1 MKSFRGL
8 VVVAIVGALSLT
20 RVARADDTELFT
32 APPPLTGSAG
42 NPNVLVIIDNS
53 ANWDANNQHWTDN
66 CPGQTSSKQGDA
78 ELCALQQVVGSLP
91 ATVNV
96 GIMFFTAGA
105 STGYVRYGI
114 RPMNAANKT
123 GLQSLLGSITI
134 SSEKVATAKTDYSAA
149 LFEAFKYFGGY
160 TSPAAVANAVSTG
173 GSPAAGSPTD
183 STHFGP
189 IAHGGE
195 TEAKRDYPGNTNN
208 PAFNTLPGAAFS
220 SSTSTTY
227 QSAITDS
234 CAKNFIIFIGNGYPV
249 QDNGSTLL
257 ANVGGNTTVINPPNL
272 GNFADEWSRFLY
284 ATDVSSAAGQQFV
297 TTYAISVY
305 NAAPDASENALL
317 QSMAKQGHGRYF
329 AATNLGAITTALQ
342 TIFDEVQAVNSVFAS
357 VTLPVSVNVRGTNL
371 NQVYLGVFRPDANS
385 NPRWYGN
392 LKQYQLALDSNNQ
405 IFLGDAQTPPV
416 AVESPTTGF
425 VVNNAMSF
433 WTTPTTPPAAD
444 VTNGFWKFAPSGN
457 PLTGYDAPDGPIVE
471 KGATAQVMRNILATS
486 QAARNVYTCIGCANG
501 TAFSST
507 PGAATSFDSTNT
519 LITQSALG
527 AADATETSNIIN
539 WVRGTDNLDEN
550 GNGVTTDVR
559 ASLHGDVLHS
569 RPGVVNYN
577 RFGDND
583 DVVIFYGANDGTF
596 RAVKGGQKPAAA
608 TSSQM
613 TSSFSG
619 YEKWSFVPQEFFG
632 GLKRLRD
639 NAPVITPPSA
649 TSQVSYSVSLT
660 AATTLATG
668 LTAAQQATLKIGMGV
683 TGTGIPAGTIVAS
696 FPTSTTVTLS
706 NPATAAGTV
715 TATFTSEPKPYFMD
729 GSVSVFVCD
738 QNISVATTADLLT
751 RCKSGA
757 GNGKLQPSDGDMV
770 QLFVSM
776 RRGGRYIYALDVT
789 DPDAPKFLWKKGC
802 PSLLNNTGCDTGY
815 PELGQTWSDPKPAL
829 ITYKTSS
836 TATAATKLVLI
847 FGAGYDPAY
856 EDQDPIPTGIGTT
869 AQSVGRGIFIVDAAD
884 GSVLWRA
891 GVSGTT
897 TNASVSGMTYAI
909 PSDVAALD
917 TNRDGLIDR
926 VYVGDTGGNIWRV
939 DLADPLAAN
948 WTVNKLAS
956 LGYAQSATNIDR
968 RKFLFPASVVPSSDS
983 TGRYDAVLVGSGDRE
998 HPFNGY
1004 GDANHPSSAAV
1015 VNRFYMLKDRSVG
1028 LGWGQGAIGPL
1039 ATLPVTIVDPG
1050 IGNTASDF
1058 FDATTTN
1065 LGVNVT
1071 PTALNA
1077 AKGWFITL
1085 AHADGTANG
1094 EKVVGN
1100 AVTLAGTTFFNTN
1113 LPLPPV
1119 AGVCQAN
1126 LGQARQYAV
1135 NFQNG
1140 GAVIDNTVGGG
1151 LTLADRYSVHPGG
1164 GFLPNPVSVAVKLT
1178 NASGVSTTK
1187 NAICI
1192 GTACSEAPGPKLQSR
1207 LRTYWYKDSE

>member
-1 MKSFRGL
+1 
-8 VVVAIVGALSLT
+8 
-20 RVARADDTELFT
+20 
-32 APPPLTGSAG
+32 
-42 NPNVLVIIDNS
+42 
-53 ANWDANNQHWTDN
+53 
-66 CPGQTSSKQGDA
+66 
-78 ELCALQQVVGSLP
+78 
-91 ATVNV
+91 
-96 GIMFFTAGA
+96 
-105 STGYVRYGI
+105 
-114 RPMNAANKT
+114 
-123 GLQSLLGSITI
+123 
-134 SSEKVATAKTDYSAA
+134 
-149 LFEAFKYFGGY
+149 
-160 TSPAAVANAVSTG
+160 
-173 GSPAAGSPTD
+173 
-183 STHFGP
+183 
-189 IAHGGE
+189 
-195 TEAKRDYPGNTNN
+195 
-208 PAFNTLPGAAFS
+208 
-220 SSTSTTY
+220 
-227 QSAITDS
+227 
-234 CAKNFIIFIGNGYPV
+234 
-249 QDNGSTLL
+249 
-257 ANVGGNTTVINPPNL
+257 
-272 GNFADEWSRFLY
+272 
-284 ATDVSSAAGQQFV
+284 
-297 TTYAISVY
+297 
-305 NAAPDASENALL
+305 
-317 QSMAKQGHGRYF
+317 
-329 AATNLGAITTALQ
+329 
-342 TIFDEVQAVNSVFAS
+342 

-738 QNISVATTADLLT
+738 QNISVAATADLLT

-757 GNGKLQPSDGDMV
+757 GNGKLQPGDSDMV

-802 PSLLNNTGCDTGY
+802 PSLLNNTGCDAGY
-815 PELGQTWSDPKPAL
+815 TELGQTWSDPKPAL

-856 EDQDPIPTGIGTT
+856 EDQDPIPTGGGTT